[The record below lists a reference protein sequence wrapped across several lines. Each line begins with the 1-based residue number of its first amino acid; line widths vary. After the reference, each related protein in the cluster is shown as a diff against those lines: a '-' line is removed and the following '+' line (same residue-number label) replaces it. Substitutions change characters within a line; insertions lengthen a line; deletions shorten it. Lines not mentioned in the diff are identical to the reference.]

1 MLIQGEG
8 GHYNFIVRT
17 TRKMTSIIIFIL
29 LWQLLVQA
37 NVMSPLMFGNLPS
50 PWDVSKTFSTVLT
63 QKIYYYHIFASL
75 YRIILG
81 SMLALPTGVVIG
93 LIIGRSKLAE
103 DFILP
108 ILDILRP
115 IPQIAWIPVA
125 ILLFPSVEG
134 SILYI
139 TFLGAFFPI
148 LINTISGVE
157 NVSVS
162 LITAARSLNASE
174 WQLLKYIYF
183 PSAIPNIFTGFTI
196 GVGISWMSVVAA
208 EMISGKYG
216 IGYYT
221 WTSYTLMAY
230 SETIIGMITI
240 GAMGTLCFWGIKF
253 VERYCLRWR
262 ADKGG

>member
-1 MLIQGEG
+1 MPIRG
-8 GHYNFIVRT
+8 GPDSFIVRLA
-17 TRKMTSIIIFIL
+17 RKMTSLILFVL
-29 LWQLLVQA
+29 LWQLLVQT

-50 PWDVSKTFSTVLT
+50 PWEVWNTFMTVLT
-63 QKIYYYHIFASL
+63 RKIYYHHILASL

-81 SMLALPTGVVIG
+81 SLLALPIAVVIG

-134 SILYI
+134 SIVYI

-157 NVSVS
+157 NVSAT
-162 LITAARSLNASE
+162 LITTARSMDASE
-174 WQLLKYIYF
+174 WQLLRYVYF
-183 PSAIPNIFTGFTI
+183 PSAIPNIFTGFTV
-196 GVGISWMSVVAA
+196 GVGISWMSVIAA

-230 SETIIGMITI
+230 AETIVGMMTI
-240 GAMGTLCFWGIKF
+240 GAMGTLCFWGIKLF
-253 VERYCLRWR
+253 ERYVLRWR
-262 ADKGG
+262 ADKGGE